1 MNPSPATVDQT
12 PTAAVLKFGGSS
24 FATPQ
29 AYQDIAG
36 ALAERVH
43 TGKRR
48 LAVIVSAMPGETESL
63 RDRLAGVNPH
73 PADASTAGLL
83 TLADT
88 ISAHLLAAAL
98 HEAGLRA
105 TVLAGHELGFTTDST
120 FMWAR
125 LLSADPAPLTAAL
138 AENEVVVIPGGQ
150 AVDATGRP
158 TWLGKNSSDLSA
170 LIAAATLGATEVEIH
185 SDVDGVYSCDPNA
198 VTGTRLLSEISYDS
212 AALMSLHG
220 AKVLHRHAVRLAKQ
234 HGIAIVCRLNK
245 APFPSGTTIGA
256 RGSAASAVVV
266 NKKSVVLEFGDDA
279 AADIAHSTF
288 HAQGLDSVRLETGAH
303 VALTNGYLDLEGFGR
318 RHELPPYHPVGIPVA
333 EVSGSQVITTI
344 AADVAEAVEVAQQI
358 HDALYAQT
366 PQLLSV

>member
-1 MNPSPATVDQT
+1 MNQRTASQDGT
-12 PTAAVLKFGGSS
+12 PTTAVLKFGGSS
-24 FATPQ
+24 FATLA

-36 ALAERVH
+36 ALAQRVA
-43 TGKRR
+43 TENRR
-48 LAVIVSAMPGETESL
+48 LAVVVSAMPGETESL
-63 RDRLAGVNPH
+63 RERLTGVNPH

-125 LLSADPAPLTAAL
+125 LQTADPAPLTAAL
-138 AENEVVVIPGGQ
+138 AEHDVVVIPGGQ
-150 AVDATGRP
+150 AVDGTGRP

-170 LIAAATLGATEVEIH
+170 LIVAATLGVSEVEIH

-234 HGIAIVCRLNK
+234 HGITIVCRLNR

-266 NKKSVVLEFGDDA
+266 NKKSVVLEFEDA
-279 AADIAHSTF
+279 GAADIAHSTF

-303 VALTNGYLDLEGFGR
+303 VALTNGYLDLEGFGQ
-318 RHELPPYHPVGIPVA
+318 RHALPPYHPAGIPVA

-344 AADVAEAVEVAQQI
+344 VADVAEAVEVAQRI
-358 HDALYAQT
+358 HDALYART
-366 PQLLSV
+366 PELLTV

>member
-1 MNPSPATVDQT
+1 MNTIRATPAAA
-12 PTAAVLKFGGSS
+12 TAAVLKFGGSS
-24 FATPQ
+24 FATPG
-29 AYQDIAG
+29 AYQDIAR
-36 ALAERVH
+36 ALAQRVRAEN
-43 TGKRR
+43 RR

-63 RDRLAGVNPH
+63 RDRLAEVNPH

-125 LLSADPAPLTAAL
+125 LLTADPAPPTTAL
-138 AENEVVVIPGGQ
+138 AEHDVVVIPGGQ
-150 AVDATGRP
+150 AVDAAGRP

-170 LIAAATLGATEVEIH
+170 LIVAATLGASECEIY
-185 SDVDGVYSCDPNA
+185 SDVDGVYSSDPNA
-198 VTGTRLLSEISYDS
+198 VTGTRLLAQISYDS

-234 HGIAIVCRLNK
+234 HGITIVCRLNK
-245 APFPSGTTIGA
+245 APFPSGTTIGPD
-256 RGSAASAVVV
+256 GSAADAVVV
-266 NKKSVVLEFGDDA
+266 NKKSVVLEFADDA
-279 AADIAHSTF
+279 AADIAHGTF

-303 VALTNGYLDLEGFGR
+303 VALTNGYLDLEGFGA
-318 RHELPPYHPVGIPVA
+318 RHKLPPFRAVGIPVA

-344 AADVAEAVEVAQQI
+344 AADAAEAVEVAQQV
-358 HDALYAQT
+358 HDALYAENRQ
-366 PQLLSV
+366 PAYV